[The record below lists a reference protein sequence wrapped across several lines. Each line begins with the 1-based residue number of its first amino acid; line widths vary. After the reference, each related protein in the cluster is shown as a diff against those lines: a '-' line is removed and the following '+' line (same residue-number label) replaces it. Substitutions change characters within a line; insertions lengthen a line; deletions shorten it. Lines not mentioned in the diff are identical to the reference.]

1 MTDAVINDCR
11 TVALG
16 GSRSRAAQLRSLVAP
31 THAALLASG
40 LNHRPFKLAALLIG
54 ASLAKGRQF
63 VYVKNSRQLGKL
75 YGFQE
80 NDISAILNGYDKNGM
95 HVSGLIEAGI
105 VRKEELPLDGG
116 WLLVVNPD
124 YSSWKILQVHSAA
137 QKAAWLGVVD
147 AQARELERQMVDE
160 GIEAAFPDLTS
171 LMSSVDVDN
180 ALTLAGRDGYVV
192 ASADGQVVDA
202 LTEAGPHRT
211 DVVRASCR
219 SGLDALNGSGRLAR
233 GPERGVT
240 SEIPKSERAEKRG
253 GFGNSEASRTR
264 PIGQGIGQGIGTVQN
279 QIGIGQSGMDRT
291 RREELKGKITGD
303 QREFCWAAR
312 QIIGDEAWSLGTNGR
327 KPDAIRWTLR
337 WKAGGEHRRL
347 AVAVMQELMTHEV
360 VVTKSVACAAENL
373 WCQWGGKPL
382 DSERFSQKNKESLR
396 SFANSR

>member
-124 YSSWKILQVHSAA
+124 YSSWKIPMVHSAA

-147 AQARELERQMVDE
+147 AQARELEQT
-160 GIEAAFPDLTS
+160 IAAN
-171 LMSSVDVDN
+171 V
-180 ALTLAGRDGYVV
+180 
-192 ASADGQVVDA
+192 
-202 LTEAGPHRT
+202 
-211 DVVRASCR
+211 
-219 SGLDALNGSGRLAR
+219 
-233 GPERGVT
+233 
-240 SEIPKSERAEKRG
+240 
-253 GFGNSEASRTR
+253 
-264 PIGQGIGQGIGTVQN
+264 
-279 QIGIGQSGMDRT
+279 
-291 RREELKGKITGD
+291 IT
-303 QREFCWAAR
+303 
-312 QIIGDEAWSLGTNGR
+312 IL
-327 KPDAIRWTLR
+327 
-337 WKAGGEHRRL
+337 
-347 AVAVMQELMTHEV
+347 
-360 VVTKSVACAAENL
+360 
-373 WCQWGGKPL
+373 
-382 DSERFSQKNKESLR
+382 ES
-396 SFANSR
+396 